1 MRALLAL
8 LCIALCACSS
18 PPADPTPAE
27 APAAPAAAPALQP
40 AAQAAAAVAP
50 AAPDEACAQILAVN
64 YKGVARGGE
73 KATRDKAAAEQRA
86 RELLAR
92 LKAGADFAELA
103 RAESDAPSSAARGGL
118 IGAYRKPEWPELHA
132 AVRDT
137 VFALE
142 VGAVASE
149 PVSAD
154 YGYVLARRC
163 PVEKA
168 RSRHILVRYSGAKS
182 AKPTVTRS
190 KPEAEARAHELLA
203 KLAAGE
209 DFAALAATASDDD
222 SRTRGGDIGLRSRG
236 VLAMPYEQA
245 LFALKPGER
254 SGVVESEFGFHLI
267 ERLPDT
273 P

>member
-8 LCIALCACSS
+8 FCIALCACSS
-18 PPADPTPAE
+18 PPADPAPAE
-27 APAAPAAAPALQP
+27 APAAPAAAPPAPAP
-40 AAQAAAAVAP
+40 AATAVAP
-50 AAPDEACAQILAVN
+50 ADPDEACAQILAVN

-118 IGAYRKPEWPELHA
+118 IGAYPKSQWPELHA

-182 AKPTVTRS
+182 AKPSVTRS
-190 KPEAEARAHELLA
+190 KPEAEARARELLA
-203 KLAAGE
+203 KLSAGE
-209 DFAALAATASDDD
+209 DFAALAAAASDDD

-254 SGVVESEFGFHLI
+254 SGVVESEFGFHVI